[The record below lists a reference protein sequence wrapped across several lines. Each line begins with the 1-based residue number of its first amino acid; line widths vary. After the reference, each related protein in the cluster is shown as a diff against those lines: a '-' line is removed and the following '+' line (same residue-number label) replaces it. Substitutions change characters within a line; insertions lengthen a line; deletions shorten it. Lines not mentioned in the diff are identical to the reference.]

1 MLDTDNSQLAK
12 ACGTTKPAVLKSMG
26 NKMTVVFHSDY
37 SQVYK
42 GFSATWKAVEADTM
56 PTSGEVMSPNY
67 PENYPDNLD
76 MEEYKIVVA
85 PGKKIELTIIDMA
98 IEADGS
104 VSSVCPYDNLKVYD
118 TPAVGARSL
127 IAVRIFSFFIFTITF
142 LYFNYICSLRASVAP
157 RKTSKPLGLQL
168 ARLRLCGVLRL
179 W

>member
-85 PGKKIELTIIDMA
+85 PGKKVELTIIDMA
-98 IEADGS
+98 IEALGS
-104 VSSVCPYDNLKVYD
+104 GTLVCAYDNLKVYD
-118 TPAVGARSL
+118 TPAVGSRSL
-127 IAVRIFSFFIFTITF
+127 ILVRSFSFFIFTITF
-142 LYFNYICSLRASVAP
+142 LYFNYICSG
-157 RKTSKPLGLQL
+157 PLWHYG
-168 ARLRLCGVLRL
+168 RLRNL
-179 W
+179 WALG